1 MAIRAVNAMP
11 GVIGRYL
18 FFEVARVWLVVAA
31 VLLFLTLGLGFSRFI
46 AEAAAGNLP
55 VNTVLLLAMYSAI
68 ENAGIVLPIS
78 VLLAVLL
85 TLGRLSRDNELVVML
100 AGGAGLLQLY
110 RPFLV
115 LAVIVAL
122 LASGLSLF
130 AAPHAKRVMDGLT
143 DETMALA
150 LQTLAPGQFRT
161 LLNGNAVFYA
171 KQRSA
176 EDGSLEDV
184 FIRVQHVNR
193 EGELTQSVATAERA
207 LQRSEPATGAQLLVL
222 QDGWRYEGLPGTADY
237 RIVRFEEHGMRVL
250 PDQDKSAVEDVKTK
264 PTAALL
270 GNAQP
275 AAAAEF
281 QARLAVPISILL
293 LTLVGLPLGRV
304 PPRAGRYGRIVSGVL
319 LYAIYFNLVHL
330 AKIWVQTETIPA
342 ALGIWVVH
350 LGMLILA
357 IFLIMRE
364 RGMFMRRKRKS
375 AA

>member
-1 MAIRAVNAMP
+1 MP

>member
-1 MAIRAVNAMP
+1 
-11 GVIGRYL
+11 
-18 FFEVARVWLVVAA
+18 
-31 VLLFLTLGLGFSRFI
+31 
-46 AEAAAGNLP
+46 
-55 VNTVLLLAMYSAI
+55 
-68 ENAGIVLPIS
+68 
-78 VLLAVLL
+78 
-85 TLGRLSRDNELVVML
+85 
-100 AGGAGLLQLY
+100 LQLY

-250 PDQDKSAVEDVKTK
+250 PDQD
-264 PTAALL
+264 
-270 GNAQP
+270 
-275 AAAAEF
+275 
-281 QARLAVPISILL
+281 
-293 LTLVGLPLGRV
+293 
-304 PPRAGRYGRIVSGVL
+304 
-319 LYAIYFNLVHL
+319 
-330 AKIWVQTETIPA
+330 
-342 ALGIWVVH
+342 
-350 LGMLILA
+350 
-357 IFLIMRE
+357 
-364 RGMFMRRKRKS
+364 
-375 AA
+375 